1 MQSLRFR
8 EIIVIQEYPST
19 IDRRPLRKDNAKRM
33 KKSVVANLARLFVLV
48 MFCGTA
54 AHAQPGRAQQEAK
67 PAVSASPTSTP
78 TPAPASGV
86 IADSVYRNGYFGLRI
101 TIPQGWTIQG
111 EDVKQRVKEKAKD
124 VIVPKDGQD
133 KHELEAA
140 VERTL
145 NLLTIS
151 KFPMG
156 DPGNALV
163 MVVAEQVPLAAT
175 GPDYMKDL
183 KASLQQTRVPVTLVD
198 GEVETINGVRF
209 YTVTATL
216 TPGEHVIRQKYYVTM
231 KKGYALGLITSILSE
246 SDADLVNSIM
256 KSVIVQ

>member
-1 MQSLRFR
+1 
-8 EIIVIQEYPST
+8 
-19 IDRRPLRKDNAKRM
+19 M
-33 KKSVVANLARLFVLV
+33 KKSVVTTLLHVILFII
-48 MFCGTA
+48 FCCPA
-54 AHAQPGRAQQEAK
+54 AYAQPGRAQQEAK

-86 IADSVYRNGYFGLRI
+86 VTDSVYRNDYFGLRI

-111 EDVKQRVKEKAKD
+111 EDVKQRVKETAKD

-156 DPGNALV
+156 APGQLNALV
-163 MVVAEQVPLAAT
+163 MAVAEAVPLAAT
-175 GPDYMKDL
+175 GPAYMKDL
-183 KASLQQTRVPVTLVD
+183 KASLQQTTVPVTVVD
-198 GEVETINGVRF
+198 GEVETINGVSF
-209 YTVTATL
+209 YTLMATL

-256 KSVIVQ
+256 QSVIVK